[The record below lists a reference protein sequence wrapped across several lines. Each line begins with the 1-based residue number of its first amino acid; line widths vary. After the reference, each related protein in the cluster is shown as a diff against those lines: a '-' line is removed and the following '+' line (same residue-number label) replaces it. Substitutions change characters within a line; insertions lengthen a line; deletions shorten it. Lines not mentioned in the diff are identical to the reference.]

1 MAYKRILVPLDGSTT
16 SNAGLK
22 EALKLAK
29 AGKGRLRLLHVVND
43 TVLFRMAEPGVD
55 LGSLLDELRRYGRQ
69 VLQAATRKA
78 AAQKVKAESDLSE
91 SFGLRVADI
100 ITRVARRWRADL
112 VVIGTHGRRGVNR
125 LLMGSDAEL
134 VVRNTSLPVLLIHG
148 REPRGR
154 RAK

>member
-29 AGKGRLRLLHVVND
+29 AGKGRLRLLHVVDD

-55 LGSLLDELRRYGRQ
+55 LGSLLDELRRRGKQ
-69 VLQAATRKA
+69 VLQAAARKA
-78 AAQKVKAESDLSE
+78 ASQKVKAESDLSE

-112 VVIGTHGRRGVNR
+112 VVIGTHGRRGVSH
-125 LLMGSDAEL
+125 LLLGSVAEG
-134 VVRNTSLPVLLIHG
+134 VVRLAPAPVLLV
-148 REPRGR
+148 RGS
-154 RAK
+154 